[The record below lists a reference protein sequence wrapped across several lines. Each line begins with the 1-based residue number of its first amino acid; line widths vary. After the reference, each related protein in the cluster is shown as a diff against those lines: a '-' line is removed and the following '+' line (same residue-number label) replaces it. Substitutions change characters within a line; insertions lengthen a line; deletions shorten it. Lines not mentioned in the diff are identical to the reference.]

1 MSFKT
6 VLSKT
11 EAYLPK
17 WKNIT
22 FFCADIKIS
31 GVSSYGWKYTL
42 KSPVFGGN
50 TKVLSYSYLDN
61 PVV

>member
-11 EAYLPK
+11 EADLPK

-22 FFCADIKIS
+22 FFGTDIKIS
-31 GVSSYGWKYTL
+31 GVSSYSRKYML

-50 TKVLSYSYLDN
+50 TEVLSYSYLDN